1 MTKGLSAY
9 CAPGVM
15 PRAVL
20 EGGMA
25 PGVLATPREV
35 EDAIGPVCAAGGGA

>member
-25 PGVLATPREV
+25 PGVATPREV
-35 EDAIGPVCAAGGGA
+35 EDAIGLVCAAGGGA